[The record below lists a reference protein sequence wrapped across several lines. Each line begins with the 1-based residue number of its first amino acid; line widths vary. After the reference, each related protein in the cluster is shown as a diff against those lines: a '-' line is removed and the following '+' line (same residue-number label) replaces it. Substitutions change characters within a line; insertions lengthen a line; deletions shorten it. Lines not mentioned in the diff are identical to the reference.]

1 MEVLGLAPVTM
12 TLIICVAGVSFR
24 IFQGMQGKSIK
35 DFNINLALTTLVI
48 GVISSIGLIAPVM
61 ETIPENTDSLIQ
73 LQVVAAQFAIVIGVD
88 AAVRKGYKYSKKL
101 TEQQQ
106 QEEGKAVDNGP
117 PEDEPA
123 PIDDPD
129 DLPPGKDEEPQKVK
143 N

>member
-12 TLIICVAGVSFR
+12 TLIVCIAGVSFR
-24 IFQGMQGKSIK
+24 IFQGMQGKSLK
-35 DFNINLALTTLVI
+35 DFNVNLALTTLVI

-61 ETIPENTDSLIQ
+61 ETIPENTDALIQ

-106 QEEGKAVDNGP
+106 QEEGPVEVE
-117 PEDEPA
+117 PE

-129 DLPPGKDEEPQKVK
+129 DLPPGKEEEEKVVK
-143 N
+143 K

>member
-1 MEVLGLAPVTM
+1 MEVLGLTPVTM
-12 TLIICVAGVSFR
+12 TLLICIAGVSFR
-24 IFQGMQGKSIK
+24 IFQGMQGKSLK
-35 DFNINLALTTLVI
+35 DFNINLAITTLVI

-61 ETIPENTDSLIQ
+61 ETIPENTDALIQ

-106 QEEGKAVDNGP
+106 EGEQE
-117 PEDEPA
+117 PE
-123 PIDDPD
+123 PIDNPD
-129 DLPPGKDEEPQKVK
+129 DLPPGKEEEKDK

>member
-1 MEVLGLAPVTM
+1 MEVLGLTPVAM
-12 TLIICVAGVSFR
+12 TLIICIAGVSFR
-24 IFQGMQGKSIK
+24 IFQGMQGKSLK
-35 DFNINLALTTLVI
+35 DFNVNLALTTLVI

-61 ETIPENTDSLIQ
+61 ETIPENTDALIQ

-106 QEEGKAVDNGP
+106 EAAGKSRDDGP
-117 PEDEPA
+117 PEDEPS

-129 DLPPGKDEEPQKVK
+129 DLPPGKEEEPEKVK

>member
-12 TLIICVAGVSFR
+12 TLIVCIAGVSFR
-24 IFQGMQGKSIK
+24 IFQGMQGKSLK
-35 DFNINLALTTLVI
+35 EFNINLAITTMVI

-61 ETIPENTDSLIQ
+61 ETLPENTDALIQ
-73 LQVVAAQFAIVIGVD
+73 FQVVAAQFAIVIGVD

-106 QEEGKAVDNGP
+106 EGPAVEEE
-117 PEDEPA
+117 PE

-129 DLPPGKDEEPQKVK
+129 DLPPGKEEEEEKVVK
-143 N
+143 K

>member
-12 TLIICVAGVSFR
+12 TLIVCIAGVSFR
-24 IFQGMQGKSIK
+24 IFQGMQGKSLK
-35 DFNINLALTTLVI
+35 DFNVNLALTTLVI

-61 ETIPENTDSLIQ
+61 ETIPENTDALIQ

-101 TEQQQ
+101 TDQQ
-106 QEEGKAVDNGP
+106 QEAGSVEEE
-117 PEDEPA
+117 PE

-129 DLPPGKDEEPQKVK
+129 DLPPGKEEEEKKVK

>member
-1 MEVLGLAPVTM
+1 MEVLGLTPVTM
-12 TLIICVAGVSFR
+12 TLIICIAGVSFR
-24 IFQGMQGKSIK
+24 IFQGMQGKSLK
-35 DFNINLALTTLVI
+35 DFNVNLALTTLVI

-61 ETIPENTDSLIQ
+61 ETIPENTDALIQ

-106 QEEGKAVDNGP
+106 EGPVEE
-117 PEDEPA
+117 EPV

-129 DLPPGKDEEPQKVK
+129 DLPPGKEEEEKVVK
-143 N
+143 K

>member
-1 MEVLGLAPVTM
+1 MEILGLSTVTM
-12 TLIICVAGVSFR
+12 TLIICISGVSFR
-24 IFQGMQGKSIK
+24 IFQGMQGKSLK
-35 DFNINLALTTLVI
+35 EFNINLALTTMVI

-61 ETIPENTDSLIQ
+61 ETLPENTDALIQ

-106 QEEGKAVDNGP
+106 EEEEGPVV
-117 PEDEPA
+117 EPK

-129 DLPPGKDEEPQKVK
+129 DLPPGKEEEKVVK
-143 N
+143 K